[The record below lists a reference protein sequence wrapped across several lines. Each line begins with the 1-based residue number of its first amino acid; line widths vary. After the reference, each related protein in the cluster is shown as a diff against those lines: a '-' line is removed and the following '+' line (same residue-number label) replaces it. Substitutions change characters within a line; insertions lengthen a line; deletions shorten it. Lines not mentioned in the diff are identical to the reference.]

1 MGNGVDDSEV
11 FENVLEDKLAR
22 EPIANGTHVEVLNFG
37 VNGYALPQQ
46 VALLEE
52 RVLRFKPDVVILT
65 ESPYF
70 RDGIGR
76 FLQRA
81 LWEGHP
87 IPYPDLQN
95 LLAKKGL
102 YPLDT
107 TGIPIP
113 FAFMRTV
120 AGALGIDSRMSSS
133 ESRTRIQAA
142 SLDVGR
148 WATRRMAAEIRATG
162 AVPILLAIAPAD
174 PLPRDPDALLRV
186 GAESK
191 MLEFDLLHL
200 YDGQELS
207 AIRVAPWDNHPNA
220 AGHRMVANGIY
231 TQLREHAST
240 LHLSP
245 AGVPS
250 L

>member
-11 FENVLEDKLAR
+11 FENVLEDRLAR
-22 EPIANGTHVEVLNFG
+22 EPLATGKRVEILNFG

-46 VALLEE
+46 LALLED
-52 RVLRFKPDVVILT
+52 RVLRFKPDVVLLT

-87 IPYPDLQN
+87 VPYPDLRD
-95 LLAKKGL
+95 LLSKKGL

-113 FAFMRTV
+113 FAFLRAV
-120 AGALGIDSRMSSS
+120 SGAFGVDSRMSYS

-148 WATRRMAAEIRATG
+148 WATRRMAAEIRASG
-162 AVPILLAIAPAD
+162 AVPVLLAIAPAD

-186 GAESK
+186 GAESGL
-191 MLEFDLLHL
+191 LEFDLLHL
-200 YDGQELS
+200 YDGHDLG

-220 AGHRMVANGIY
+220 AGHRMIADAIY
-231 TQLREHAST
+231 AQLRQHAGT
-240 LHLSP
+240 LGLHP
-245 AGVPS
+245 TAAPS